1 MQIDGKPRAVEI
13 QAARVF
19 KLPNLITNLIGY
31 TGLPIELFLT
41 VGHVM
46 NSPLVWS
53 PKYEVDSAAYPSNT
67 DLLQQMI

>member
-31 TGLPIELFLT
+31 TGPPIELFLT
-41 VGHVM
+41 
-46 NSPLVWS
+46 SWARD
-53 PKYEVDSAAYPSNT
+53 EFAAR
-67 DLLQQMI
+67 LEA